1 MNMGIST
8 SYTTIMHAIIFAT
21 PVCAAYS
28 MPQIVPYVH
37 EEVAAEPYIHEE
49 IEAEPYVHIEPE
61 ISPLALGIVRP
72 NAAPQQFNAPVTPQQ
87 FAAPVQQQ
95 QFAPQQFAPQQ
106 IAQPQFAPA
115 APAGYANG
123 AWTGGCYNNLGAG
136 VPCRQKF

>member
-37 EEVAAEPYIHEE
+37 EEVAAEPYIHQE

-72 NAAPQQFNAPVTPQQ
+72 NAAPQQFAAPVAPQQ

-95 QFAPQQFAPQQ
+95 
-106 IAQPQFAPA
+106 QFAPA

>member
-21 PVCAAYS
+21 LVCAAYS

-37 EEVAAEPYIHEE
+37 EEVAAEPYIHQE

-72 NAAPQQFNAPVTPQQ
+72 NAAPAAPQQ

-95 QFAPQQFAPQQ
+95 QFVPQQQFAPQQ
-106 IAQPQFAPA
+106 FAQPQFAPA
-115 APAGYANG
+115 QQAAP

>member
-21 PVCAAYS
+21 LVCAAYS

-72 NAAPQQFNAPVTPQQ
+72 NAAPAAPQQ
-87 FAAPVQQQ
+87 FAAPAQQ
-95 QFAPQQFAPQQ
+95 QFA
-106 IAQPQFAPA
+106 QPQL
-115 APAGYANG
+115 ANG
-123 AWTGGCYNNLGAG
+123 AWAGGCYNNLGEG
-136 VPCRQKF
+136 VPCRQKFN